1 MTEVKTQEKE
11 KIIAS
16 IKEAISDLVSIKQV
30 GPSHF
35 VRVPL
40 LYPDGSFVTLRID
53 PIGDGVRVSDSGFA
67 YREAEAIGAESSFGR
82 TAKGIAQQADVSAG
96 KRSIS
101 VDVPVS
107 RLTRAVCDVST
118 VSWKVA
124 ETIYSRHDD
133 KASEEL
139 DDHLRQRLAKVFGE
153 RRLADEHVL
162 KGRSS
167 SEWNFSA
174 VINIDGRMAVFQAV
188 SPHPNSVFRTNSAFH
203 DLSILDSPPTLIA
216 VVPSKEQLGPRLGL
230 LSQAGRV
237 IEADDPDEVYRNAI
251 AA

>member
-1 MTEVKTQEKE
+1 MTEVKAQENE
-11 KIIAS
+11 RIIAS
-16 IKEAISDLVSIKQV
+16 IREAIRDLVSIKQI

-35 VRVPL
+35 IRVPL

-53 PIGDGVRVSDSGFA
+53 PTGDGIRISDSGFA
-67 YREAEAIGAESSFGR
+67 YREAEAIGAASSFSR
-82 TAKGIAQQADVSAG
+82 TAKNIAKQSDVSVG

-101 VDVPVS
+101 VDVPVG
-107 RLTRAVCDVST
+107 RLTRAICDVSSA
-118 VSWKVA
+118 SWKIA
-124 ETIYSRHDD
+124 DAIYSRYDD
-133 KASEEL
+133 ESSEEL
-139 DDHLRQRLAKVFGE
+139 EDHLRQRLTKVFGE

-167 SEWNFSA
+167 SEWSFSA
-174 VINIDGRMAVFQAV
+174 VINIDGRRAVFQAV

-237 IEADDPDEVYRNAI
+237 IEADDPDEVYRKAI